1 MTGIFIGGF
10 HSFGETKPDDSED
23 VIAYDNLVLL
33 FQKPFEPL
41 RMQKNVREDGV
52 GFMTVEAKCPW
63 SKRNEIFKGADITSM
78 EDLEGYV
85 GTQVDYYFNDKK
97 KLDKVYL

>member
-10 HSFGETKPDDSED
+10 HSLGVTKPDGED
-23 VIAYDNLVLL
+23 REIPYDNLVLL

-41 RMQKNVREDGV
+41 NMPSCIRDHGV

-63 SKRNEIFKGADITSM
+63 SRLTDVFKGADITCV

-85 GTQVDYYFNDKK
+85 GMELDYYFTDKK